1 MCMLLWISPE
11 FQWGSRKVTQLPLD
25 MWYMVGF
32 ELGVVLLLF
41 AVNECVE
48 EMVKGGGVVVMA
60 RMAEFVQKDE
70 LA

>member
-1 MCMLLWISPE
+1 
-11 FQWGSRKVTQLPLD
+11 